1 MVQII
6 GCMQERMK
14 SSYQHFRKNVST
26 FQKSFLQGRETTRL
40 FDGAMQVGLHVHTS
54 NCQIMKHLLSPIGIL
69 DLAGNMSSKCNL
81 LIGIHVFVAD
91 ENMPEENRYSQDSSK
106 RFTNRRKLL
115 GNRCDDK
122 YFVSSHIKKC
132 FSKASASCRNRNGF
146 FFQQGETSNKRPNA
160 IILNQ
165 DTKNTDRCRP

>member
-1 MVQII
+1 
-6 GCMQERMK
+6 MQERMK

-40 FDGAMQVGLHVHTS
+40 FDGAMLVGLHVHTL
-54 NCQIMKHLLSPIGIL
+54 NCQIMKHLLSPIGIS

-106 RFTNRRKLL
+106 GFTNRRKLL

-122 YFVSSHIKKC
+122 YFVSSHKKMFLQGKC
-132 FSKASASCRNRNGF
+132 IMSQSKRNF
-146 FFQQGETSNKRPNA
+146 FPARRDFEQT
-160 IILNQ
+160 
-165 DTKNTDRCRP
+165 TKCDNSEPGHKKYGPV